1 MKVQYN
7 PVYTV
12 TEDSLPVRSFSDFN
26 YALQH
31 LGLMVKMGFEKMDIS
46 TDLVECVIVNDT
58 AYYPDYVNVTN

>member
-7 PVYTV
+7 SVYTV

-31 LGLMVKMGFEKMDIS
+31 FGLMVKMGFEKMNIV
-46 TDLVECVIVNDT
+46 TDLVECVVIDNVV
-58 AYYPDYVNVTN
+58 YYPDYVNVTN